1 MNKCSGCGVKLQNVN
16 SNELGFVKDLNQ
28 DLCERCFRIKYY
40 NDYKK
45 VLKDNDYVIN
55 ILKKIEEDALVVLL
69 IDLTNIPESLEL
81 IKNLK
86 NKILLVFS
94 KVDLI
99 PSEMYGSKLN
109 NIIKYL
115 GINYVD
121 KIVISSIKNTN
132 LDELMLKINKYKT
145 SKNVYF
151 VGFSNSGKST
161 LINKIIYNYT
171 DFKSEITTSILPS
184 TTLDLIKV
192 NINEK
197 LTIIDTPGLIE
208 ENNLLDGIEKEK
220 IKKIR
225 IDKRIKPK
233 VYQIKK
239 PLVLNVD
246 DILEIETD
254 NNLVFY
260 ISNNLKI
267 KKEFNKKINGLEF
280 ELNNEDLVISG
291 LGFISFKDK
300 THVIIKTP
308 YKVNIYKRKSL
319 KI

>member
-1 MNKCSGCGVKLQNVN
+1 MSKCSGCGVKLQNVN

-45 VLKDNDYVIN
+45 VLKNNDYVIN
-55 ILKKIEEDALVVLL
+55 ILKKIEDDALVVLL

-99 PSEMYGSKLN
+99 PSEMYDSKLN

-121 KIVISSIKNTN
+121 KMVISSIKNTN

-208 ENNLLDGIEKEK
+208 ENNLFDVIEEEK

-225 IDKRIKPK
+225 IDKKIKPK

-267 KKEFNKKINGLEF
+267 KKEFNKKISGLEF

-291 LGFISFKDK
+291 LGFISFKGK
-300 THVIIKTP
+300 TKIIIKTP
-308 YKVNIYKRKSL
+308 YKINIYKRKSL